1 MENLMTHNKTQ
12 SVKAYKN
19 IPFLNSPDARLIRM
33 MSEYLEPFSRFRRSK
48 VADTL
53 VFFGSAR
60 IRSSDAVNK
69 DIEQTKRLSAQAL
82 KKNPEGVAKLEGEL
96 DMARYYDDAVIL
108 ARKLTEWSMGI
119 EKGKRRFIVC
129 TGGAGGIM
137 EAANRGAHEAGGLSI
152 GLNISLPQ
160 EQSANHY
167 VTPDLNFEFHYFFMR
182 KFWFVYLAKALII
195 FPGGFGTFDELFEVL
210 TLIQTEKSRKTMP
223 VVVYGTDYWN
233 EIINFEA
240 LVRRGTIDAEDLN
253 LIHFSN
259 DPEEAFTYLTNALS
273 NLYLKKKKTRAQP
286 PAP

>member
-1 MENLMTHNKTQ
+1 MKKDTTQ
-12 SVKAYKN
+12 AVKAYKN
-19 IPFLNSPDARLIRM
+19 LPFLNSPDARLIRM
-33 MSEYLEPFSRFRRSK
+33 MSEYLEPLSRFRRYN

-60 IRSSDAVNK
+60 VRSSEAVRK
-69 DIEQTKRLSAQAL
+69 DIEKVKRLSAQAR
-82 KKNPEGVAKLEGEL
+82 KKHVSRLAKLEGEL

-108 ARKLTEWSMGI
+108 ARKLTGWSMDIG
-119 EKGKRRFIVC
+119 EEKRRFIVC
-129 TGGAGGIM
+129 TGGGGGIM
-137 EAANRGAHEAGGLSI
+137 EAANRGALEAGGHSI
-152 GLNISLPQ
+152 GLNISLPLEQ
-160 EQSANHY
+160 EPNSY
-167 VTPDLNFEFHYFFMR
+167 ITPDLNFEFHYFFMR

-210 TLIQTEKSRKTMP
+210 TLIQTKKSRKHMP

-259 DPEEAFTYLTNALS
+259 DPEEAFTYLTNALANPS
-273 NLYLKKKKTRAQP
+273 SKKKKART
-286 PAP
+286 

>member
-1 MENLMTHNKTQ
+1 MEDLMTINTTKP
-12 SVKAYKN
+12 VKAYKN
-19 IPFLNSPDARLIRM
+19 LPFLNSPDARLIRM
-33 MSEYLEPFSRFRRSK
+33 MSEYLEPFSRFRRFK

-60 IRSSDAVNK
+60 IRSSDAVHK
-69 DIEQTKRLSAQAL
+69 DIEHAKRLSAQAL
-82 KKNPEGVAKLEGEL
+82 KENPTRLAQLEGEL

-108 ARKLTEWSMGI
+108 AHKLTEWSMGI

-160 EQSANHY
+160 EQLANPY
-167 VTPDLNFEFHYFFMR
+167 ITSDLNFEFHYFFMR

-273 NLYLKKKKTRAQP
+273 NLYLKKKKTRTQP
-286 PAP
+286 PGT

>member
-1 MENLMTHNKTQ
+1 MKKNRTQ

-33 MSEYLEPFSRFRRSK
+33 MSEYLEPLSRFRRYN

-60 IRSSDAVNK
+60 VRSSAAVRK
-69 DIEQTKRLSAQAL
+69 DIEKEKRVSASVR
-82 KKNPEGVAKLEGEL
+82 KKHFTRLAKLEGEL
-96 DMARYYDDAVIL
+96 DMARYYDDALIL
-108 ARKLTEWSMGI
+108 ARKLTGWSMDIGK
-119 EKGKRRFIVC
+119 EKRRFIVC
-129 TGGAGGIM
+129 TGGGGGIM

-152 GLNISLPQ
+152 GLNISLPLEQ
-160 EQSANHY
+160 EPNDY
-167 VTPDLNFEFHYFFMR
+167 ITPDLNFEFHYFFMR

-210 TLIQTEKSRKTMP
+210 TLIQTKKSRKHMP

-233 EIINFEA
+233 EMINFDA
-240 LVRRGTIDAEDLN
+240 LVRRGTIDAEDRN

-273 NLYLKKKKTRAQP
+273 NPHFPKKKAREKP
-286 PAP
+286 PGT

>member
-1 MENLMTHNKTQ
+1 MTHNTTK

-19 IPFLNSPDARLIRM
+19 LPFLSSPDARLIRM
-33 MSEYLEPFSRFRRSK
+33 MSEYLEPFSRFRRYK

-60 IRSSDAVNK
+60 IRSSDAVHK
-69 DIEQTKRLSAQAL
+69 DIEQVKSLSAQAL
-82 KKNPEGVAKLEGEL
+82 KKNPTRIAKLEGEL
-96 DMARYYDDAVIL
+96 NMARYYDDAVIL
-108 ARKLTEWSMGI
+108 ARNLTEWSMGLG
-119 EKGKRRFIVC
+119 KGKRRFIVC
-129 TGGAGGIM
+129 TGGGGGIM
-137 EAANRGAHEAGGLSI
+137 EAANRGAKEADGLSI
-152 GLNISLPQ
+152 GLNISLPLEQ
-160 EQSANHY
+160 EPNSY
-167 VTPDLNFEFHYFFMR
+167 ITPDLNFEFHYFFMR

-210 TLIQTEKSRKTMP
+210 TLIQTEKSRKNMP

-273 NLYLKKKKTRAQP
+273 NLYLKKKKTRTQ
-286 PAP
+286 APGT

>member
-1 MENLMTHNKTQ
+1 MENLMTKKTSK

-19 IPFLNSPDARLIRM
+19 LPFLNSPDARIIRM
-33 MSEYLEPFSRFRRSK
+33 MSEYVEPLSRFRRYK

-60 IRSSDAVNK
+60 IRSSDAVKK
-69 DIEQTKRLSAQAL
+69 DIENVKRLSPQAL
-82 KKNPEGVAKLEGEL
+82 KKNPARLTQLEGEL

-108 ARKLTEWSMGI
+108 ARKLTEWSMGLG
-119 EKGKRRFIVC
+119 KTKRRFIVC

-137 EAANRGAHEAGGLSI
+137 EAANRGADEAGGLSI

-160 EQSANHY
+160 EQSANPY
-167 VTPDLNFEFHYFFMR
+167 ITSDLDFEFHYFFMR

-210 TLIQTEKSRKTMP
+210 TLIQTGKSRKKMP

-240 LVRRGTIDAEDLN
+240 LVRRGTIGAEDLN

-273 NLYLKKKKTRAQP
+273 NLYFKKKT
-286 PAP
+286 

>member
-1 MENLMTHNKTQ
+1 MKKNRTQ

-33 MSEYLEPFSRFRRSK
+33 MSEYLEPLSRFHRYK

-60 IRSSDAVNK
+60 VRSSEAVRK
-69 DIEQTKRLSAQAL
+69 DIEKVKRISAPVR
-82 KKNPEGVAKLEGEL
+82 KKNPTGLARLKREL
-96 DMARYYDDAVIL
+96 DMARYYDDALIL
-108 ARKLTEWSMGI
+108 ARKLTEWSMDIGK
-119 EKGKRRFIVC
+119 EKRRFIVC
-129 TGGAGGIM
+129 TGGGGGIM
-137 EAANRGAHEAGGLSI
+137 EAANRGAKQADGLSI
-152 GLNISLPQ
+152 GLNISLPLEQ
-160 EQSANHY
+160 EPNSY
-167 VTPDLNFEFHYFFMR
+167 ITPDLNFEFHYFFMR

-210 TLIQTEKSRKTMP
+210 TLIQTKKSRKHMP

-259 DPEEAFTYLTNALS
+259 DPEEAFTYLTNALA
-273 NLYLKKKKTRAQP
+273 NPYAKKKKART
-286 PAP
+286 

>member
-1 MENLMTHNKTQ
+1 MTHKTTK

-19 IPFLNSPDARLIRM
+19 LPFLNSPDARIIRM
-33 MSEYLEPFSRFRRSK
+33 MSEYLEPLSRFRRYK

-60 IRSSDAVNK
+60 VRSSDAVKK
-69 DIEQTKRLSAQAL
+69 DFENVKRLSPHVL
-82 KKNPEGVAKLEGEL
+82 KKNPERLAKLEGEL

-108 ARKLTEWSMGI
+108 ARKLTEWSMGMG
-119 EKGKRRFIVC
+119 KTKRRFIVC

-137 EAANRGAHEAGGLSI
+137 EAANRGADEAGGLSI

-167 VTPDLNFEFHYFFMR
+167 ITPALNFEFHYFFMR

-210 TLIQTEKSRKTMP
+210 TLIQTEKSRKKMP

-259 DPEEAFTYLTNALS
+259 DPEEAFTYLTSALS
-273 NLYLKKKKTRAQP
+273 NLYFKKKKTKT
-286 PAP
+286 

>member
-1 MENLMTHNKTQ
+1 MEDLMKKDTTQ
-12 SVKAYKN
+12 AVKAYKN
-19 IPFLNSPDARLIRM
+19 LPFLNSPDARLIRM
-33 MSEYLEPFSRFRRSK
+33 MSEYLEPLSRFRRYN

-60 IRSSDAVNK
+60 VRSSEAVRK
-69 DIEQTKRLSAQAL
+69 DIEKVKRLSAQAR
-82 KKNPEGVAKLEGEL
+82 KKHVSRLAKLEGEL

-108 ARKLTEWSMGI
+108 ARKLTGWSMDIG
-119 EKGKRRFIVC
+119 EEKRRFIVC
-129 TGGAGGIM
+129 TGGGGGIM
-137 EAANRGAHEAGGLSI
+137 EAANRGAKQADGLSI
-152 GLNISLPQ
+152 GLNISLPLEQ
-160 EQSANHY
+160 EANSY
-167 VTPDLNFEFHYFFMR
+167 ITPDLNFEFHYFFMR

-210 TLIQTEKSRKTMP
+210 TLIQTKKSRKHMP

-259 DPEEAFTYLTNALS
+259 DPEEAFTYLTNALANPS
-273 NLYLKKKKTRAQP
+273 SKKKKART
-286 PAP
+286 

>member
-1 MENLMTHNKTQ
+1 MEDLMTKNRTQ

-19 IPFLNSPDARLIRM
+19 LPFLNSPDARLIRM
-33 MSEYLEPFSRFRRSK
+33 MSEYLEPQSRFHRYK

-60 IRSSDAVNK
+60 IRSSEAVRK
-69 DIEQTKRLSAQAL
+69 DIEKVKRISAPAL
-82 KKNPEGVAKLEGEL
+82 KKSPTRLAKLEGEL
-96 DMARYYDDAVIL
+96 DMARFYDDALIL

-119 EKGKRRFIVC
+119 GKEKRRFIVC
-129 TGGAGGIM
+129 TGGGGGIM
-137 EAANRGAHEAGGLSI
+137 EAANRGAKQADGLSI
-152 GLNISLPQ
+152 GLNISLPLEQ
-160 EQSANHY
+160 EANSY
-167 VTPDLNFEFHYFFMR
+167 ITPDLNFEFHYFFMR

-210 TLIQTEKSRKTMP
+210 TLIQTKKSRKHMP

-240 LVRRGTIDAEDLN
+240 LVQRGTIDAEDLN

-259 DPEEAFTYLTNALS
+259 DPEEAFIYLTNALS
-273 NLYLKKKKTRAQP
+273 NPYAKKKKAGTQP
-286 PAP
+286 PGP

>member
-1 MENLMTHNKTQ
+1 MKKNRTQ

-19 IPFLNSPDARLIRM
+19 LPFLNSPDARLIRM
-33 MSEYLEPFSRFRRSK
+33 MSEYLEPLSRFRRYK

-60 IRSSDAVNK
+60 VRSSEAVRK
-69 DIEQTKRLSAQAL
+69 DIEKVKRLSAPAL
-82 KKNPEGVAKLEGEL
+82 KKNPTRLAKLEGEL
-96 DMARYYDDAVIL
+96 DMARYYDDALIL
-108 ARKLTEWSMGI
+108 ARKLTEWSMDIG
-119 EKGKRRFIVC
+119 EEKRRFIVC
-129 TGGAGGIM
+129 TGGGGGIM
-137 EAANRGAHEAGGLSI
+137 EAANRGAKQADGLSI
-152 GLNISLPQ
+152 GLNISLPLEQ
-160 EQSANHY
+160 EPNSY
-167 VTPDLNFEFHYFFMR
+167 ITPDLNFEFHYFFMR

-210 TLIQTEKSRKTMP
+210 TLIQTKKSRKHMP

-273 NLYLKKKKTRAQP
+273 NPYSKKKKARTQP
-286 PAP
+286 PGP

>member
-1 MENLMTHNKTQ
+1 MTKNRTQ

-33 MSEYLEPFSRFRRSK
+33 MSEYLEPFSRFRRFK

-60 IRSSDAVNK
+60 IRPSDAVHK
-69 DIEQTKRLSAQAL
+69 DIEHVKRLSAQAL
-82 KKNPEGVAKLEGEL
+82 KKNPARLAKLEGEL

-108 ARKLTEWSMGI
+108 ARKLTEWSMDMG
-119 EKGKRRFIVC
+119 KSKRRFIVC

-152 GLNISLPQ
+152 GLNISLPR

-273 NLYLKKKKTRAQP
+273 NLYLKKKKIRTQP
-286 PAP
+286 PGT

>member
-1 MENLMTHNKTQ
+1 MTKNTTK

-19 IPFLNSPDARLIRM
+19 LPFLSSPDARLIRM
-33 MSEYLEPFSRFRRSK
+33 MSEYLEPFSRFRRYK

-60 IRSSDAVNK
+60 IRSSDAVHK
-69 DIEQTKRLSAQAL
+69 DIEQVKSLSAQAL
-82 KKNPEGVAKLEGEL
+82 KKNPTRIAKLEGEL
-96 DMARYYDDAVIL
+96 NMARYYDDAVIL
-108 ARKLTEWSMGI
+108 ARNLTEWSMGLG
-119 EKGKRRFIVC
+119 KGKRRFIVC
-129 TGGAGGIM
+129 TGGGGGIM
-137 EAANRGAHEAGGLSI
+137 EAANRGAKEADGLSI
-152 GLNISLPQ
+152 GLNISLPLEQ
-160 EQSANHY
+160 EPNSY
-167 VTPDLNFEFHYFFMR
+167 ITPDLNFEFHYFFMR

-210 TLIQTEKSRKTMP
+210 TLIQTEKSRKHMP

-240 LVRRGTIDAEDLN
+240 LVRRGTIDPEDLN

-273 NLYLKKKKTRAQP
+273 NLYLKKKKTRTQ
-286 PAP
+286 APGT